1 MPRRL
6 TFGLL
11 QALHL
16 LPPVLAWTSGSR
28 YVFWFASSLLIA
40 AAVMWLWESGG
51 FKKRLMSV
59 ALNFCVVFANV
70 LLAISFMIQGVGFN
84 VEFFAHANWD
94 TIRIASIALRPLVI
108 GVGAYML
115 LTLATPL
122 MMRRSSAAAQRG
134 NRVVAL
140 AAAAGLLMNASAW
153 SFAWHFGGLMADAHS
168 AIWVPKRPMRLM
180 PAHGGGDGADAAAQ
194 TSLVVIFAE
203 SLEDTYARSDIF
215 GEDLTPE
222 LTALEAE
229 GLKFTDMRQV
239 SHTSWTTGA
248 LVAVQCSRPMSAH
261 GKNLDIL
268 HVFAFGPEDDAV
280 QNATCLGDVL
290 AAQGYQSVLMAG
302 TFLQFGGVD
311 VFHAAHGFGERL
323 GFDELGAAAGPLA
336 WTRRGDENNMDYWLV
351 EDDALFALARK
362 KVDELAGSSQPFLLA
377 LTTMDTH
384 GPSGFPSKVCG
395 AAKGLIATV
404 QCADKLIAKFIKDV
418 RTTHPSVMV
427 ALLSDHLVGPGGVDA
442 EVMSKLAGRGEE
454 RRLRFAVWGEG
465 LLPAVVNRPGTHFD
479 VMPTLMDLLGLD
491 AWGRHYLGASL
502 LRHESPWFTH
512 GSPLSLKIVHSL
524 PDLRVLPGDEIA
536 FAADGPTITM
546 DGQRILATSKGLQ
559 LRSAL
564 FAVELDAEGGVVD
577 FHVFP
582 PDTRTQAPS
591 AAGSNFA
598 AWAEGRRLVGVSTSD
613 AYKPAA
619 LDGSLADA
627 YFFAGSFGT
636 KGFASGPLRRR
647 SVVAMPGTVD

>member
-6 TFGLL
+6 TFALL

-16 LPPVLAWTSGSR
+16 LPPVLSWTSGSR
-28 YVFWFASSLLIA
+28 YVLWFASSLLVA
-40 AAVMWLWESGG
+40 TAVMWLWESGD

-59 ALNFCVVFANV
+59 ALNLCVVFANV
-70 LLAISFMIQGVGFN
+70 LLAISFMVQGVGFN

-115 LTLATPL
+115 LTLAAPL
-122 MMRRSSAAAQRG
+122 MMRRSSAVAQHG
-134 NRVVAL
+134 NRLVAL
-140 AAAAGLLMNASAW
+140 VAAAGLLMNAPAW
-153 SFAWHFGGLMADAHS
+153 SFAWHFGGLVADAHS
-168 AIWVPKRPMRLM
+168 AIWVPKKPMRLM

-194 TSLVVIFAE
+194 TSLVLIFAE

-229 GLKFTDMRQV
+229 GLKFVDMRQV

-248 LVAVQCSRPMSAH
+248 LVAAQCSRTMSAH
-261 GKNLDIL
+261 GKNLDVL

-280 QNATCLGDVL
+280 QNATCFGDVL

-302 TFLQFGGVD
+302 TSLEFGGMG
-311 VFHAAHGFGERL
+311 VFHAAHGFQERL
-323 GFDELGAAAGPLA
+323 GFHNLGAVTGPSS
-336 WTRRGDENNMDYWLV
+336 WTPWDDANDRDSWLL
-351 EDDALFALARK
+351 EDDALFALARN
-362 KVDELAGSSQPFLLA
+362 KVDELADSSKPFFLA

-395 AAKGLIATV
+395 TAKGLIAAV
-404 QCADKLIAKFIKDV
+404 RCADKLIARFIKDV
-418 RTTHPSVMV
+418 RATHPSVMV
-427 ALLSDHLVGPGGVDA
+427 ALLSDHLVGPGRVDT
-442 EVMSKLAGRGEE
+442 EVMSKLAGRSEE
-454 RRLRFAVWGEG
+454 RRLRFSVWGDG

-479 VMPTLMDLLGLD
+479 VMPSLMDLLGLD
-491 AWGRHYLGASL
+491 AWRRHYLGASL

-512 GSPLSLKIVHSL
+512 GSPLSLRIVHSL
-524 PDLRVLPGDEIA
+524 PDMRVLPGDEIA
-536 FAADGPTITM
+536 FEADGPTITM
-546 DGQRILATSKGLQ
+546 DGHRILATSKGLQ

-564 FAVELDAEGGVVD
+564 FAVELNAEGGVVD

-582 PDTRTQAPS
+582 TDARTQPTS
-591 AAGSNFA
+591 AADSNFA
-598 AWAEGRRLVGVSTSD
+598 AWAEGRRLVGVSAAD

-619 LDGSLADA
+619 LDSSLADA
-627 YFFAGSFGT
+627 YFFAGGFGT
-636 KGFASGPLRRR
+636 NGLISGPLRRR
-647 SVVAMPGTVD
+647 SVVAMPSAVE

>member
-28 YVFWFASSLLIA
+28 YVLWFASSLLIA
-40 AAVMWLWESGG
+40 AAVMWLWESGD

-122 MMRRSSAAAQRG
+122 MMRRSPAAAQRG
-134 NRVVAL
+134 NRLVAL
-140 AAAAGLLMNASAW
+140 AAAAGLLMNAPAW
-153 SFAWHFGGLMADAHS
+153 SFAWHFGGLVADAHS
-168 AIWVPKRPMRLM
+168 AIWVPKKPMRLK

-194 TSLVVIFAE
+194 TSLVLIFAE

-239 SHTSWTTGA
+239 PHISWTTRA
-248 LVAVQCSRPMSAH
+248 LVAAQCSRPSTH
-261 GKNLDIL
+261 DKKLDVL
-268 HVFAFGPEDDAV
+268 HVFAFGLEDSAV
-280 QNATCLGDVL
+280 ENATCLGDVL

-302 TFLQFGGVD
+302 TSLKFGGVG
-311 VFHAAHGFGERL
+311 VFHAAHGFQELL
-323 GFDELGAAAGPLA
+323 GFDELGVAAGPLA
-336 WTRRGDENNMDYWLV
+336 WTPRSDANDRGDWLLQ
-351 EDDALFALARK
+351 DDALFALARK

-454 RRLRFAVWGEG
+454 RRLRFAVGG
-465 LLPAVVNRPGTHFD
+465 G
-479 VMPTLMDLLGLD
+479 
-491 AWGRHYLGASL
+491 GA
-502 LRHESPWFTH
+502 
-512 GSPLSLKIVHSL
+512 
-524 PDLRVLPGDEIA
+524 
-536 FAADGPTITM
+536 
-546 DGQRILATSKGLQ
+546 
-559 LRSAL
+559 
-564 FAVELDAEGGVVD
+564 
-577 FHVFP
+577 
-582 PDTRTQAPS
+582 
-591 AAGSNFA
+591 AAG
-598 AWAEGRRLVGVSTSD
+598 RRQ
-613 AYKPAA
+613 PPRH
-619 LDGSLADA
+619 
-627 YFFAGSFGT
+627 
-636 KGFASGPLRRR
+636 PLRRDAHPDGPSGTGCLAAALLGGQPVAPR
-647 SVVAMPGTVD
+647 EPVVHARAPAVLEDSPQLAGPAGSSRR

>member
-6 TFGLL
+6 TFALL

-16 LPPVLAWTSGSR
+16 MPPVLSWASGSR
-28 YVFWFASSLLIA
+28 YVLWFASSLLIA
-40 AAVMWLWESGG
+40 AAVMWLWESGD

-115 LTLATPL
+115 LTLAAPL
-122 MMRRSSAAAQRG
+122 MMRRSSAVAQHG
-134 NRVVAL
+134 NRWVAL
-140 AAAAGLLMNASAW
+140 VAAAGLLMNAPAW
-153 SFAWHFGGLMADAHS
+153 SFAWHFGGLVGDAHS
-168 AIWVPKRPMRLM
+168 AIWVPKKPMRLM
-180 PAHGGGDGADAAAQ
+180 PEHGGGNGADAAAQ

-229 GLKFTDMRQV
+229 GLKFADMRQV
-239 SHTSWTTGA
+239 SLTSWTTGA
-248 LVAVQCSRPMSAH
+248 LVAAQCSRTIRAH

-268 HVFAFGPEDDAV
+268 HVFAFGPEDAV

-302 TFLQFGGVD
+302 TSLKFGGMG
-311 VFHAAHGFGERL
+311 VFHAAHGFRELL
-323 GFDELGAAAGPLA
+323 GFDELGAAVGPLA
-336 WTRRGDENNMDYWLV
+336 WTPRSDANDRDDWLLQ
-351 EDDALFALARK
+351 DDALFTLARN
-362 KVDELAGSSQPFLLA
+362 KVDELADSSKPFFLA

-404 QCADKLIAKFIKDV
+404 RCADKLIAKFIKDV
-418 RTTHPSVMV
+418 RATHPSVMV
-427 ALLSDHLVGPGGVDA
+427 ALLSDHLVGPGGVEA

-454 RRLRFAVWGEG
+454 RRLRFAVWGDS

-479 VMPTLMDLLGLD
+479 VMPSLMDLLGLD
-491 AWGRHYLGASL
+491 AWRRHYLGASL

-512 GSPLSLKIVHSL
+512 GSPLSLRIVHSL
-524 PDLRVLPGDEIA
+524 PDMRVLPGDEIA
-536 FAADGPTITM
+536 FEADGPTITV
-546 DGQRILATSKGLQ
+546 DGHRILATSKGLQ

-564 FAVELDAEGGVVD
+564 FAVELDAEGGVAD

-582 PDTRTQAPS
+582 PDARTQSPG
-591 AAGSNFA
+591 AAASDFA
-598 AWAEGRRLVGVSTSD
+598 AWAEGRRLIGVSTAD

-627 YFFAGSFGT
+627 YFFAGGFGT
-636 KGFASGPLRRR
+636 EGFVSGPLRRR
-647 SVVAMPGTVD
+647 SVVAMPSTLE